1 MKKNINYYSSDKLYQ
16 MKRKSTRRNFL
27 ITVVALVTV
36 LLAILTTIC
45 FKESVSLGTEIGKVN
60 YSENGNIDYKVY
72 LKDNDYYEGSFLPN
86 GMQYIASL
94 IKTINVNFN
103 YQIHSDKDMDYDYKY
118 MVMGN
123 LQITDR
129 DDNTK
134 VIYNKPEVLI
144 DEKTIKVN
152 DNNFVIDEDV
162 DIDYDKYNNYVNAFK
177 KDYGLTIN
185 SNLILTLEV
194 SVDGKYDSLEE
205 HLVKNSKLQI
215 SIPLSEQTLDIVMNT
230 KELADSGSLNSNNVN
245 FKINRP
251 VIFGVFIVLA
261 LGTIALL
268 VLDVYLYIKANKK
281 DVYKAKVNK
290 ILKDYDRLIVG
301 GKTDINEDKYEN
313 KIYLDNF
320 EDMID
325 ASQTLNVPILFYEV
339 IPGEK
344 CFFIVCKDDTLYKY
358 RLTKAYLTKQKNIN
372 VQNNK

>member
-358 RLTKAYLTKQKNIN
+358 RLTKAYLT
-372 VQNNK
+372 V